1 MSKTERIYKFGKA
14 DEGYFG
20 TVTYKGKTWSTHPG
34 QYFKSE
40 GSCRKWLQY
49 RTEGRYDKLEGARYE
64 YARVLLP
71 IGYAEK
77 YADLIK
83 KHKFSAHIREALIFF
98 EKNSGKHLTDRK

>member
-1 MSKTERIYKFGKA
+1 MEKRVYDIQKGP
-14 DEGYFG
+14 EGYFG
-20 TVTYKGKTWSTHPG
+20 SVTYKGQSWSTHPG
-34 QYFKSE
+34 QFYAKKD
-40 GSCRKWLQY
+40 SCRKWLQY
-49 RTEGRYDKLEGARYE
+49 RTEGRYDELKGARYE